1 MRVVIIGA
9 GIGGLAAARALLA
22 DGHDVAVFER
32 ANGLRTEGAAVTL
45 WSNGTGVLDD
55 LGVSLDGVG
64 SPIDVLQQ
72 CAYDGRVLATVDV
85 ARSAAHYRQR
95 NVCLPRRRLLERLAD
110 GLPDGVVT
118 FGRPCTAVAD
128 LGDGVRATFADGSA
142 VTGDLLIGA
151 DGRNSVVR
159 EAVWDRDPAEPTGW
173 ATWQG
178 ATPVAIDVTSGRTG
192 IMLVGPEGSCGL
204 MPCGEGL
211 LQWWFDVRWT
221 PGTTLPAWPVAR
233 LREQFGGWTAPVPQ
247 VLAAVSD
254 ADAGFFP
261 HVRHAVPA
269 TWGKGRITLAGD
281 AAHSMPPTRAQ
292 GANQALEDAWFL
304 ARTLRDASQ
313 MITAAKR
320 QGDDAAGILPTAL
333 RRYESARAPKAGLVA
348 KQAGKEDINQYRPML
363 IRLIPNGFASRY
375 YTTFLGQVSNYL
387 NHQRGSQPAAGKH
400 VSLP

>member
-1 MRVVIIGA
+1 VLIIGA
-9 GIGGLAAARALLA
+9 GVGGLAAVRALLA
-22 DGHDVAVFER
+22 DGHEVTVFER
-32 ANGLRTEGAAVTL
+32 ADGLRTEGAAVTL
-45 WSNGTGVLDD
+45 WSNGTGVLSE

-72 CAYDGRVLATVDV
+72 RGYDGRVLATVDV
-85 ARSAAHYRQR
+85 ARSAANYGQR

-110 GLPDGVVT
+110 GLPDDVLS
-118 FGRPCTAVAD
+118 FGRPCTGVTA
-128 LGDGVRATFADGSA
+128 LPDGVRATLADGSA

-178 ATPVAIDVTSGRTG
+178 ATPIPIDVTSGRTG
-192 IMLVGPEGSCGL
+192 DMLVGPEGSCGL

-211 LQWWFDVRWT
+211 LQWWFDVPWT
-221 PGTTLPAWPVAR
+221 PGTPLPASPVAM
-233 LREQFGGWTAPVPQ
+233 LRDRFGGWTAPVPQ

-292 GANQALEDAWFL
+292 GANQALEDGWFL
-304 ARTLRDASQ
+304 AKALREASQ
-313 MITAAKR
+313 IAAAAKL
-320 QGDDAAGILPTAL
+320 QGREAPDIAAMAL
-333 RRYESARAPKAGLVA
+333 RRYESARTRKAGLVA
-348 KQAGKEDINQYRPML
+348 RHAGKEDINQYRPLL
-363 IRLIPNGFASRY
+363 IRLIPDGVASRY
-375 YTTFLGQVSNYL
+375 YTTFLSQISNYL
-387 NHQRGSQPAAGKH
+387 TQ
-400 VSLP
+400 

>member
-1 MRVVIIGA
+1 VRVLIIGA
-9 GIGGLAAARALLA
+9 GVGGLAAARALLA
-22 DGHDVAVFER
+22 DGHEVTVFER
-32 ANGLRTEGAAVTL
+32 ADGLRTEGAAVTL
-45 WSNGTGVLDD
+45 WSNGTGVLSE

-72 CAYDGRVLATVDV
+72 RGYDGRVLATVDV
-85 ARSAAHYRQR
+85 ARSAAHYGQR

-110 GLPDGVVT
+110 GLPDDVLS
-118 FGRPCTAVAD
+118 FGRPCTGVTA
-128 LGDGVRATFADGSA
+128 LPDGVRATLADGSA

-178 ATPVAIDVTSGRTG
+178 ATPIPIGVTSGRTVD
-192 IMLVGPEGSCGL
+192 MLVGPEGSCGL

-211 LQWWFDVRWT
+211 LQWWFDVPWT
-221 PGTTLPAWPVAR
+221 PGTPLPASPVAM
-233 LREQFGGWTAPVPQ
+233 LRDRFGGWTAPVPQ

-304 ARTLRDASQ
+304 AKTLRETSQNAAAAKLQGRDASD
-313 MITAAKR
+313 IAAM
-320 QGDDAAGILPTAL
+320 AL
-333 RRYESARAPKAGLVA
+333 RRYESARSRKAGLVA
-348 KQAGKEDINQYRPML
+348 RHAGREDINQYRPLL
-363 IRLIPNGFASRY
+363 IRLIPDGFASRY

-387 NHQRGSQPAAGKH
+387 D
-400 VSLP
+400 

>member
-1 MRVVIIGA
+1 VLIIGA
-9 GIGGLAAARALLA
+9 GIGGLAAARGLLA
-22 DGHDVAVFER
+22 AGHDVAVFER
-32 ANGLRTEGAAVTL
+32 ADGLRTEGAAVTL
-45 WSNGTGVLDD
+45 WSNGTGVLGE

-72 CAYDGRVLATVDV
+72 RAYDGRVLATVDV

-118 FGRPCTAVAD
+118 FGRPCTGVAD
-128 LGDGVRATFADGSA
+128 LGDGVRATFSNGTA
-142 VTGDLLIGA
+142 VTGDVLIGA

-159 EAVWDRDPAEPTGW
+159 EAVWERDPAEPTGW

-178 ATPVAIDVTSGRTG
+178 ATPIPIEVTSGRTG
-192 IMLVGPEGSCGL
+192 AMLVGPEGSCGL

-211 LQWWFDVRWT
+211 LQWWFDIRWT
-221 PGTTLPAWPVAR
+221 PGTPLPTSPVAI
-233 LREQFGGWTAPVPQ
+233 LREQFGSWTAPVPQ

-261 HVRHAVPA
+261 HVRHPVPA

-304 ARTLRDASQ
+304 ARTIREASQ
-313 MITAAKR
+313 LIGAAKR
-320 QGDDAAGILPTAL
+320 DGRDTAGIVPMVL
-333 RRYESARAPKAGLVA
+333 RRYEGARAPRVGRVA
-348 KQAGKEDINQYRPML
+348 KQAGKEDINQFRPLL
-363 IRLIPNGFASRY
+363 IRTIPDGLASRY
-375 YTTFLGQVSNYL
+375 FTTFLGQVSNYL
-387 NHQRGSQPAAGKH
+387 NDRRAAR
-400 VSLP
+400 

>member
-1 MRVVIIGA
+1 MRVLIIGA
-9 GIGGLAAARALLA
+9 GVGGLAAARALLA
-22 DGHDVAVFER
+22 DGHEVTVFER
-32 ANGLRTEGAAVTL
+32 ADGLRTEGAAVTL
-45 WSNGTGVLDD
+45 WSNGTGVLSE

-72 CAYDGRVLATVDV
+72 RGYDGRVLATVDV
-85 ARSAAHYRQR
+85 ARSAAHYGQR

-110 GLPDGVVT
+110 GLPDDVLS
-118 FGRPCTAVAD
+118 FGRPCTGVTA
-128 LGDGVRATFADGSA
+128 LPDGVRATLADGSA

-178 ATPVAIDVTSGRTG
+178 ATPIPIDVTSGRTG
-192 IMLVGPEGSCGL
+192 DMLVGPEGSCGL

-211 LQWWFDVRWT
+211 LQWWFDVPWT
-221 PGTTLPAWPVAR
+221 PGTPLPASPVAM
-233 LREQFGGWTAPVPQ
+233 LRDRFGGWTAPVPQ

-292 GANQALEDAWFL
+292 GANQALEDGWFL
-304 ARTLRDASQ
+304 AKALREASQ
-313 MITAAKR
+313 IAAAAKL
-320 QGDDAAGILPTAL
+320 QGREAPDIAAMAL
-333 RRYESARAPKAGLVA
+333 RRYESARARKAGLVA
-348 KQAGKEDINQYRPML
+348 RHAGKEDINQYRPLL
-363 IRLIPNGFASRY
+363 IRLIPDGVASRY
-375 YTTFLGQVSNYL
+375 YTTFLSQISNYL
-387 NHQRGSQPAAGKH
+387 TQ
-400 VSLP
+400 